1 MDTDST
7 AGHRDAAVAE
17 QETLRGLLARPE
29 PPDTTLAYGPAADHV
44 VDVFR
49 PTALPRRALLLLHG
63 GYWRRAVDRT
73 HATPLARELARR
85 GHLVLVPEYR
95 RGSGACPATLEDMEL
110 LSARLPRL
118 LERAGHPETAP
129 DLPLTVA
136 GHSAGGH
143 LALWWGISGLGHGAG
158 PVPRIRALAP
168 VADLTRGAR
177 EGIGEGAV
185 VDFMGGTPEELPE
198 AYAHADPAARW
209 PEAPAD
215 RRRTVRALHGDR
227 DRRVPVEHTTDSP
240 VESVIVRGAHH
251 FDVVDPASAHWPAV
265 LEFLET

>member
-1 MDTDST
+1 MDST
-7 AGHRDAAVAE
+7 TAHRDAVVAE
-17 QETLRGLLARPE
+17 QETLRRLLSRPE
-29 PPDTTLAYGPAADHV
+29 APDETLPYGPDADHL

-49 PTALPRRALLLLHG
+49 PTTSPRGVVLLLHG
-63 GYWRRAVDRT
+63 GYWRHAVDRT

-85 GHLVLVPEYR
+85 GHVVLLPEYR
-95 RGSGACPATLEDMEL
+95 RGSGACPTTLGDMVR
-110 LSARLPRL
+110 LSAQLPRL
-118 LERAGHPETAP
+118 LERAEDSGAAA
-129 DLPLTVA
+129 DQPLTVA

-143 LALWWGISGLGHGAG
+143 LALWWGVCGLGHGAG

-185 VDFMGGTPEELPE
+185 ADFMGGTPEELPE

-209 PEAPAD
+209 PKVPAH
-215 RRRTVRALHGDR
+215 RRRTMRALHGDR
-227 DRRVPVEHTTDSP
+227 DRRVPVEHTADSP

-265 LEFLET
+265 VEFLEN